1 MDIIDETI
9 QYVKIGETW
18 GTDKGMLIPTILLTI
33 VIITTVCLGVWD
45 LICHY
50 QIEQNIQGKKGRIK
64 QNIWEMIVPGVLM
77 LIVIVVGVLF
87 WHSKPVYK
95 EVPEYTITIND
106 TVTAKEF
113 FDTYELQSIDG
124 DTYIVRDKG
133 WESND

>member
-1 MDIIDETI
+1 MDIINETI
-9 QYVKIGETW
+9 QYIKIGETW
-18 GTDKGMLIPTILLTI
+18 GIDKGMLIPAILLTA
-33 VIITTVCLGVWD
+33 VIITTVGFGIWS
-45 LICHY
+45 LIYFY
-50 QIEQNIQGKKGRIK
+50 QIEQNI
-64 QNIWEMIVPGVLM
+64 WEMIGPGVLM
-77 LIVIVVGVLF
+77 LIVIVIGISL

-133 WESND
+133 WENND

>member
-1 MDIIDETI
+1 MDIINETI
-9 QYVKIGETW
+9 QYIKIGETW
-18 GTDKGMLIPTILLTI
+18 GTTGGMLGPTIALTI
-33 VIITTVCLGVWD
+33 GIIIAICFGTWATIACYRVEKNPFGIILPITLMVIAVIAA
-45 LICHY
+45 
-50 QIEQNIQGKKGRIK
+50 IEI
-64 QNIWEMIVPGVLM
+64 
-77 LIVIVVGVLF
+77 

-133 WESND
+133 WENND

>member
-1 MDIIDETI
+1 MDIINETI
-9 QYVKIGETW
+9 QYIKIGETW
-18 GTDKGMLIPTILLTI
+18 GIDKGMLIPAILLTA
-33 VIITTVCLGVWD
+33 VIIATVGFGIWS
-45 LICHY
+45 LIHFY
-50 QIEQNIQGKKGRIK
+50 QIEQNI
-64 QNIWEMIVPGVLM
+64 WEMIGPGVLM
-77 LIVIVVGVLF
+77 LIVIVIGISL

-133 WESND
+133 WENND

>member
-1 MDIIDETI
+1 MDIINETI

-18 GTDKGMLIPTILLTI
+18 GTDNGMLIPAILLTI
-33 VIITTVCLGVWD
+33 VIITTVCFGIWS
-45 LICHY
+45 LIRCY
-50 QIEQNIQGKKGRIK
+50 QIEQS
-64 QNIWEMIVPGVLM
+64 IWGMIGPGVLM
-77 LIVIVVGVLF
+77 LITIVIGISL

-133 WESND
+133 WENND

>member
-1 MDIIDETI
+1 MDIISEII
-9 QYVKIGETW
+9 QYIKIGETW
-18 GTDKGMLIPTILLTI
+18 GIGKGMLIPTIFFTIAI
-33 VIITTVCLGVWD
+33 VITVCFGVWG
-45 LICHY
+45 LIRCY
-50 QIEQNIQGKKGRIK
+50 QIES
-64 QNIWEMIVPGVLM
+64 NIWGMIGPGI
-77 LIVIVVGVLF
+77 LILITIGIGISL

-133 WESND
+133 WENND

>member
-1 MDIIDETI
+1 MDIISETI

-18 GTDKGMLIPTILLTI
+18 GIGKGMLIPTILFTI
-33 VIITTVCLGVWD
+33 VVIIAICFGVWG
-45 LICHY
+45 LIRCY
-50 QIEQNIQGKKGRIK
+50 QVELSIRA
-64 QNIWEMIVPGVLM
+64 MIMPFLLIIMTVLM
-77 LIVIVVGVLF
+77 GISL
-87 WHSKPVYK
+87 WHSKPIYK

-133 WESND
+133 WENND

>member
-1 MDIIDETI
+1 MDIISETI
-9 QYVKIGETW
+9 QYIKIGETW
-18 GTDKGMLIPTILLTI
+18 GIDKGMLIPAILLTAI
-33 VIITTVCLGVWD
+33 IITTVCFGIWS
-45 LICHY
+45 LIRFY
-50 QIEQNIQGKKGRIK
+50 QIEQNL
-64 QNIWEMIVPGVLM
+64 WEMIGPGVLT
-77 LIVIVVGVLF
+77 LIVIVIGISL

-133 WESND
+133 WENND